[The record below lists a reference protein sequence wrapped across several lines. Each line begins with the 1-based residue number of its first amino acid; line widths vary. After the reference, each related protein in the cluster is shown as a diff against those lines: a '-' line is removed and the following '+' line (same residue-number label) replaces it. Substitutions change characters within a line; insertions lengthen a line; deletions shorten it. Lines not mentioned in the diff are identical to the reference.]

1 MRILREKT
9 ELSKKESDLE
19 FEDGGLKTSIDLGIL
34 SNFPDLFPPLDSSKI
49 LPLNVSN
56 KNVINTLYECIK
68 FPKNKQNHYTLKIV
82 LLRKEEA

>member
-19 FEDGGLKTSIDLGIL
+19 FEDGGLKTFIDLGIL

-56 KNVINTLYECIK
+56 KNVINTLYECIE